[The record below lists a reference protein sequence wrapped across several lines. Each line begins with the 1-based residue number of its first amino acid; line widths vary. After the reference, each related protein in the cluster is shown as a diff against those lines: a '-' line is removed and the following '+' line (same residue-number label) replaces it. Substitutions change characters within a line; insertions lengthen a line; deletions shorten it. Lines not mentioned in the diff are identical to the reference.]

1 MRYYLLLIFC
11 FLFTSLV
18 FCQDNQVKLNKNGK
32 LISLNLTKQATH
44 ENINGKV
51 NLAILTDNNELIE
64 LNNIDESDFKCG
76 KRLYAKTAKIVL
88 MEKEK
93 TYVSFAPINIYI
105 VCIKGTNKVKVYFS
119 GKVRH
124 NKTIIS
130 INSFLT
136 IIETPKKN
144 ITIK

>member
-1 MRYYLLLIFC
+1 MRYYLLLVFN
-11 FLFTSLV
+11 FLFTSLI
-18 FCQDNQVKLNKNGK
+18 FCQENQVKLNKNGK

-51 NLAILTDNNELIE
+51 NLAILTDNNDIIE
-64 LNNIDESDFKCG
+64 LNNIDESVFKCG
-76 KRLYAKTAKIVL
+76 KRLYTKTAKIVL

-105 VCIKGTNKVKVYFS
+105 VCIKNTNKVKVYFS

-130 INSFLT
+130 INSYLT
-136 IIETPKKN
+136 IIETTKKN

>member
-1 MRYYLLLIFC
+1 
-11 FLFTSLV
+11 
-18 FCQDNQVKLNKNGK
+18 
-32 LISLNLTKQATH
+32 
-44 ENINGKV
+44 
-51 NLAILTDNNELIE
+51 
-64 LNNIDESDFKCG
+64 
-76 KRLYAKTAKIVL
+76 

-105 VCIKGTNKVKVYFS
+105 VCIKNTNKVKVYFS

-130 INSFLT
+130 INSYLT
-136 IIETPKKN
+136 IIETTKKN